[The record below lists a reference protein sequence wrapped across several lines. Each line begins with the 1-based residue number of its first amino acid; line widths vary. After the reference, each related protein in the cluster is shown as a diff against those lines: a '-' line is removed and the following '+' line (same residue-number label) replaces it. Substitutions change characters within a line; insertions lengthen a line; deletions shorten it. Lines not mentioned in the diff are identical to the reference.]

1 MKDNGEFTGIQE
13 NKIEKIKKQFI
24 TTINNESK
32 MYPPLYLTLKQYEI
46 DEKQILHIRVPISQD
61 VVRSSGN
68 AVQNVPDNAGARML
82 LAKMRQI

>member
-1 MKDNGEFTGIQE
+1 MK
-13 NKIEKIKKQFI
+13 KIKKQFI

-32 MYPPLYLTLKQYEI
+32 MYPPLYLTLKYEI